1 MPRRWQRPGWL
12 WSEPTSGSKGRIG
25 SEVAA
30 SAGPGTPVS
39 SAGKPSGTIWT
50 PRTSSLLVVC
60 CLFAVQVA
68 AIFTTGIALRLSLI
82 TAGLLFCLQLC
93 VAWRGAAGWSQR
105 RRLQMLAALG
115 VLTYLPLAG
124 LSVAWPGMAG
134 FLGGSILILRPAS
147 TSRTWAL
154 FAVVM
159 TSMLVAPLEL
169 GTGAR
174 DATFLMITSLGGG
187 LMVFAVYQLRLA
199 FMHEHGASVQLSQL
213 ASVRER
219 ERFSRDLHD
228 ILGSSLSGIT
238 LKAELI
244 RKLVDDN
251 PAMAHDELA
260 QVVDLARQAAA
271 DVRLIAD
278 GYWSVSLAREAASA
292 ASLLSAAC
300 ITPRVE
306 IDCGALG
313 EGVDSVL
320 ATVLREAVTN
330 VLRHSTARHCAI
342 EANQEDEMVTLTVVN
357 DGVSRT
363 VISSADGHGLRNL
376 AWRMHAVGGELST
389 GINRDGQFTLL
400 AKVPAP
406 ESPVRR

>member
-1 MPRRWQRPGWL
+1 
-12 WSEPTSGSKGRIG
+12 
-25 SEVAA
+25 
-30 SAGPGTPVS
+30 VS
-39 SAGKPSGTIWT
+39 SAGKPSGTVWT

-68 AIFTTGIALRLSLI
+68 GIFTTSIPRHGLTLGLTLI

-93 VAWRGAAGWSQR
+93 VGWRGAAGWSQQ
-105 RRLQMLAALG
+105 RRLGMLAALG
-115 VLTYLPLAG
+115 ALTYLPLAV
-124 LSVAWPGMAG
+124 LSAAWPGMAG
-134 FLGGSILILRPAS
+134 FLGGSILILRPVR
-147 TSRTWAL
+147 TSRSWAL
-154 FAVVM
+154 FAVVIA
-159 TSMLVAPLEL
+159 SMLVAPLEL
-169 GTGAR
+169 GTGAD
-174 DATFLMITSLGGG
+174 DATYLMIASLGGG
-187 LMVFAVYQLRLA
+187 LAVFAAYQLRLA
-199 FMHEHGASVQLSQL
+199 FMRVYGASAQLSQL

-244 RKLVDDN
+244 RKLVDSN
-251 PAMAHDELA
+251 PELAQDELA
-260 QVVDLARQAAA
+260 EVVDLARQAAA

-313 EGVDSVL
+313 EGIDSVL

-330 VLRHSTARHCAI
+330 VLRHSSARHCAI
-342 EANQEDEMVTLTVVN
+342 EASQEDKMVTLTVIN
-357 DGVSRT
+357 DGVSPAFA
-363 VISSADGHGLRNL
+363 SSADGHGLRNL
-376 AWRMHAVGGELST
+376 AWRMQAVGGELST
-389 GINRDGQFTLL
+389 GINGDGQFTLL

-406 ESPVRR
+406 EFPARH

>member
-1 MPRRWQRPGWL
+1 
-12 WSEPTSGSKGRIG
+12 
-25 SEVAA
+25 
-30 SAGPGTPVS
+30 VS
-39 SAGKPSGTIWT
+39 SAGKPSGIMWT

-68 AIFTTGIALRLSLI
+68 AIFATPIPRHGIALRLTLI

-93 VAWRGAAGWSQR
+93 VAWRGAAGWSQP
-105 RRLQMLAALG
+105 RRLRMLAAVG
-115 VLTYLPLAG
+115 ALTYLPLVA

-134 FLGGSILILRPAS
+134 FLGGSILILRPAR

-159 TSMLVAPLEL
+159 ASMLVAPLEF
-169 GTGAR
+169 GTDAR
-174 DATFLMITSLGGG
+174 EATFLMITSLGCG

-199 FMHEHGASVQLSQL
+199 FMREHGASVQLSQL

-251 PAMAHDELA
+251 PALAQDELA
-260 QVVDLARQAAA
+260 EVVDLARQAAA
-271 DVRLIAD
+271 EVRLIAD

-313 EGVDSVL
+313 EGVDAVL

-357 DGVSRT
+357 DGVSRA
-363 VISSADGHGLRNL
+363 VVSRADGHGLRNL
-376 AWRMHAVGGELST
+376 AWRMHTVGGELST
-389 GINRDGQFTLL
+389 GINGDGQFTLL

-406 ESPVRR
+406 EFPVRR